1 MKKLINLLVFALIS
15 ANVFCQGDTFDD
27 EALFANEKYGN
38 YLSLDK
44 STIQYVLPD
53 LDKHIYCFIANDLL
67 YVLAYRIDENEKDWK
82 REYNDKIVNGVCYR
96 KREWML
102 YYVDKTNNLIEA
114 SNVVQTDC
122 RFATVVKDYG
132 THKSYDESYDLLL
145 QKGLGD
151 GQIRILNNGC
161 VVMLLCNGYRS
172 VGIDYDKEYRYNVV
186 VIFVPNGDGTYTS
199 TRFEPLNKKPRE
211 LCANDTLIIS
221 ESENRIKLEF
231 WNKMICD
238 ENEIPDGY
246 STYNSDTNDKIIKI
260 PYKREF
266 IATLNFDLYGKKVC
280 YSGNFDLFQKND

>member
-1 MKKLINLLVFALIS
+1 MKNLINLLVFALLIS

-27 EALFANEKYGN
+27 ETPFANEKYAN

-44 STIQYVLPD
+44 STIQYVLPY

-67 YVLAYRIDENEKDWK
+67 YVLAYRIDEDEKDWK
-82 REYNDKIVNGVCYR
+82 REYNYKIVNDVSYR

-122 RFATVVKDYG
+122 RFVSVVKDYG
-132 THKSYDESYDLLL
+132 THKSYSEGNYDLLI

-161 VVMLLCNGYRS
+161 VVMLLCNRYRS
-172 VGIDYDKEYRYNVV
+172 VGIDYNEEYNYNAIA
-186 VIFVPNGDGTYTS
+186 IFVPNGDGTYIS

-238 ENEIPDGY
+238 ENEKPDGY
-246 STYNSDTNDKIIKI
+246 STYNSDTNGKIIKI
-260 PYKREF
+260 PFKREF
-266 IATLNFDLYGKKVC
+266 IATLNFDLI
-280 YSGNFDLFQKND
+280 Q